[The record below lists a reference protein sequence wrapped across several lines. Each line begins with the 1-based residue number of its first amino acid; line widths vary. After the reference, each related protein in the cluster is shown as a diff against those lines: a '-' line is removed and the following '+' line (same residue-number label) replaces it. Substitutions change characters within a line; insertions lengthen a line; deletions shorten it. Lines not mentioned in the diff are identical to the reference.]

1 MKQVKFFL
9 VALMAVVMGMSVTSC
24 MKGENNTVVPVDGV
38 ITLVNTFPY
47 QFQVEGS
54 NVIFEASSMSIPGL
68 SSDAYSGDI
77 VLLNAQYDT
86 ETQPVDQNTKKII
99 VEAAG
104 AEKLNVNSYVSS
116 DDVTYN
122 RSIISLSRYGSSV
135 SPYLYS
141 AKWIIFP
148 MPFCV
153 EKEENVSSHTFYLVY
168 DKENT
173 ANDDNTMVLRLRHT
187 STEDADKEKTVVTR
201 YRAFNIA
208 NVVSRFEGTK
218 LKTIK
223 IIVPE
228 QTGDSPKIEEGSNNG
243 YKDATYTINDYDK
256 YVTNN

>member
-1 MKQVKFFL
+1 
-9 VALMAVVMGMSVTSC
+9 
-24 MKGENNTVVPVDGV
+24 
-38 ITLVNTFPY
+38 
-47 QFQVEGS
+47 
-54 NVIFEASSMSIPGL
+54 MSIPGL

-122 RSIISLSRYGSSV
+122 RFIHWSLSRYGSSV

-153 EKEENVSSHTFYLVY
+153 EERRECV
-168 DKENT
+168 
-173 ANDDNTMVLRLRHT
+173 
-187 STEDADKEKTVVTR
+187 
-201 YRAFNIA
+201 
-208 NVVSRFEGTK
+208 
-218 LKTIK
+218 
-223 IIVPE
+223 
-228 QTGDSPKIEEGSNNG
+228 
-243 YKDATYTINDYDK
+243 
-256 YVTNN
+256 

>member
-1 MKQVKFFL
+1 MKQMKFFL

-24 MKGENNTVVPVDGV
+24 MKGENNTIVPVYGV

-68 SSDAYSGDI
+68 SSDAYNGDI

-86 ETQPVDQNTKKII
+86 ETQPVDQNTKKITI
-99 VEAAG
+99 EVAG
-104 AEKLNVNSYVSS
+104 AEKLNVNSYTSLS
-116 DDVTYN
+116 DVTYN

-168 DKENT
+168 DKDNAGNNE
-173 ANDDNTMVLRLRHT
+173 NTMVLRLRHS
-187 STEDADKEKTVVTR
+187 STEDAEKEKTVVTR
-201 YRAFNIA
+201 YKAFNIA
-208 NVVSRFEGTK
+208 NIIDSFEGAQ

-228 QTGDSPKIEEGSNNG
+228 QTGDSPKIEEGSDKG
-243 YKDATYTINDYDK
+243 YKDVTYTIDDYDK